1 MSRIAGIFNLDGK
14 KVNGGSLSGMVAA
27 ISGQRSDGQ
36 KIWQDGPIGLA
47 HSHFW
52 TTAEELGEDQ
62 PISDAD
68 ERYWIAS
75 DARLDN
81 RDELVKSLKGQL
93 NLKVPSDAEII
104 LASYDLWKEKC
115 PLHLIGDFAFAIWDA
130 QEQELFCARDP
141 CGVRAFNYSQ
151 GDNALFF
158 GSNIRAVIA
167 GLNEVPRMNIPFL
180 GDLLAS
186 RYDRWINE
194 TAYQG
199 IFRLPPGYQL
209 KATPKGVDIK
219 RYWIFGQKSYRFS
232 TEDEY
237 ISRFREIIQE
247 AIAARTRSIGPVGLS
262 VSGGLDSS
270 SIACTLN
277 DLISAGRVQADV
289 RLYSLVYDHT
299 PTLDEKEFLD
309 AVENRCPHLQFNR
322 ILADDIWNLH
332 EFGNDDGYPLENPE
346 IMSGRGSAL
355 AINRMAVRD
364 GCRVL
369 LSGLFGDEALGAP
382 YAYSPQLLRDIELKR
397 MSEELR
403 YFLSYAKSP
412 WQLFLS
418 GYLTYVLPPWLKEA
432 IKSVFFRKRLAGDE
446 LPNFLS
452 HLCDPDDSYQ
462 VFFPST
468 GSDNRLTQLISNTI
482 MGGLTAEICINM
494 LDLGAHS
501 GIDYAFPFLDRRLI
515 DFLLSVPPM
524 LLFRQG
530 SNKYILR
537 RSMKGILPECVRAR
551 KGKAFKKLMG
561 LEELKADDR
570 SRVEWLINDSRA
582 VCYGLVVRPELEAA
596 YELYLDGKYPS
607 HLMDRYLCLESWI
620 RSYEQNYNRDK
631 SVLTAISAQD
641 P

>member
-14 KVNGGSLSGMVAA
+14 KADGGSLSGMAAA
-27 ISGQRSDGQ
+27 ITGQRSDGQ

-52 TTAEELGEDQ
+52 TTPEELGEDQ

-81 RDELVKSLKGQL
+81 RDELIESLKGQL
-93 NLKVPSDAEII
+93 DLKVPSDAEII

-115 PLHLIGDFAFAIWDA
+115 PFHLIGDFAFAIWDA

-158 GSNIRAVIA
+158 GSNIKAVIA
-167 GLNEVPRMNIPFL
+167 GLKEVPRMNIPFL

-219 RYWIFGQKSYRFS
+219 RYWIFGQESYRFS
-232 TEDEY
+232 TEEEY
-237 ISRFREIIQE
+237 ISRFREIFQE

-270 SIACTLN
+270 SIACKLN

-309 AVENRCPHLQFNR
+309 AVEDRCPHLKFNR

-382 YAYSPQLLRDIELKR
+382 YAYSPQLLRDIEFKCMR
-397 MSEELR
+397 DELR

-432 IKSVFFRKRLAGDE
+432 IKSVFFRKRSAGDE

-494 LDLGAHS
+494 LDLGAHT

-524 LLFRQG
+524 LLFKQG
-530 SNKYILR
+530 SDKYILR
-537 RSMKGILPECVRAR
+537 MSMKGILPERVRVR
-551 KGKAFKKLMG
+551 KGKAFKKLMD
-561 LEELKADDR
+561 LEELKEDERFRVDR
-570 SRVEWLINDSRA
+570 LISDSRS

-596 YELYLDGKYPS
+596 YELYLNGKYPS

-631 SVLTAISAQD
+631 SFLTAISAQD